1 MKRWSELV
9 VFAAILCGLANA
21 EPQTQTSSQK
31 ATPSISIG
39 ITVSQSVVA
48 AGTSVELHI
57 LVTNV
62 SKGLIH
68 MSRNNGKDS
77 ATLSF
82 YTADLR
88 DTKGSVPPETTFNR
102 KLRGEVHSTPENGGI
117 ITGSPIIFPLQPG
130 ETLKDDMIL
139 NDLFDLKVPGKY
151 TVQIQHEDPVTHN
164 PVKSNIITLT
174 ITP

>member
-9 VFAAILCGLANA
+9 VVAAILCGLANA
-21 EPQTQTSSQK
+21 EPQTHSSSQK
-31 ATPSISIG
+31 VAPSISIG
-39 ITVSQSVVA
+39 IAVSQSVVA
-48 AGTSVELHI
+48 SGTRVELHI

-68 MSRNNGKDS
+68 MGRDNGKDS
-77 ATLSF
+77 AALY
-82 YTADLR
+82 YTVDLR
-88 DTKGSVPPETTFNR
+88 DTEGDSAPKTRFNR
-102 KLRGEVHSTPENGGI
+102 ILHGEVHADPDKGGI

-174 ITP
+174 VTP